1 MAFNGSGVFSRT
13 NGTNTGATLWADD
26 RDASAKILADR
37 HDIHDQDL
45 ADGLSL
51 CIARDGQS
59 TISANIPMNS
69 KKFTGLTT
77 GSARTDSISLGQA
90 QDAAYTIGG
99 TTGGSANAYTAS
111 LSPAITAY
119 ANGQIIQC
127 VIHAANTATS
137 TLNVNGVAAETIK
150 KFNSAGTTT
159 ALVSGDMPINWPAI
173 FRRAGGEWILL
184 NPCRPYITN
193 ARFSGLTAS
202 RYIQTDSNKDLVSKT
217 SAEVLDDLFAISTW
231 TPLLAG
237 DGAMTTTSKVVH
249 EANYT
254 DAGGWIF
261 FELSV
266 SCTLGGTAS
275 AIIYISEPVAGSGH
289 DANVAFTC
297 TGNENGVGIGD
308 LRWRYDG
315 SNFIVFKAGLTNFT
329 LGANAN
335 IAITGK
341 YRAA

>member
-1 MAFNGSGVFSRT
+1 MAFDGSGVFNRT
-13 NGTNTGATLWADD
+13 NGTNTGANLWADD
-26 RDASAKILADR
+26 RDAAAKILAAR

-45 ADGLSL
+45 ADGLTNCL
-51 CIARDGQS
+51 TKDGQ
-59 TISANIPMNS
+59 TTVTANIPMATF
-69 KKFTGLTT
+69 KFTGLGV
-77 GSARTDSISLGQA
+77 GSANTDSITLGQA
-90 QDAAYTIGG
+90 QNAAYTIGG

-119 ANGQIIQC
+119 TNGQTIQC

-159 ALVSGDMPINWPAI
+159 ALVTGDMPINWPAI
-173 FRRAGGEWILL
+173 FRRIGGEWILL
-184 NPCRPYITN
+184 NPCKPYITN

-202 RYIQTDSNKDLVSKT
+202 RYVKTDANKDLESKT
-217 SAEVLDDLFAISTW
+217 TAEVLDDLLAISTW

-237 DGAMTTTSKVVH
+237 DGAMTTTAKVVH

-266 SCTLGGTAS
+266 SMTLGGTAS
-275 AIIYISEPVAGSGH
+275 AIIYVSEPVAGTGH

-335 IAITGK
+335 IAISGK
-341 YRAA
+341 YRA